1 MCKTLARRYRDAFA
15 VGYQN
20 ITNTASYVF
29 LDPDIEDR
37 MDGVVL
43 IVCTSIVDTGRTN
56 YRRLYVKHDCDES
69 LLETHT
75 KPRVTFDPLDIIS
88 FRA

>member
-1 MCKTLARRYRDAFA
+1 MAKTLSQRYKDAKT
-15 VGYQN
+15 VGYQS

-37 MDGVVL
+37 IDGVVL
-43 IVCTSIVDTGRTN
+43 IVCTSIVDVGRTH
-56 YRRLYVKHDCDES
+56 YRRLYVKHDCDDA

-75 KPRVTFDPLDIIS
+75 KPRVIFDPLDIIS